1 MDITTNL
8 IYGLKWFEELE
19 KYPYLIANKVD
30 KEEPDMILFY
40 NSLYQHTD
48 Q

>member
-8 IYGLKWFEELE
+8 IYGFKWFEDLQ

-30 KEEPDMILFY
+30 QVEPDMILFY
-40 NSLYQHTD
+40 VTYFQHTD